1 MFRFNRLTSKL
12 LFAIV
17 LWLAGALFFVTLT
30 LNLTWGVEDRGVAIN
45 EAGSLRKQ
53 TYLMVIYFQSAQH
66 QDLEDELALFETKLA
81 NLDN

>member
-53 TYLMVIYFQSAQH
+53 TY
-66 QDLEDELALFETKLA
+66 
-81 NLDN
+81 